1 MTQSRRFHDVR
12 DDERRLHVC
21 KLFLWYLRPKDVLPP
36 SANTKN
42 RTPFWVRESSL
53 HGLETLAQQLRHLK
67 TDEVDTE
74 CFEITE
80 IIMLAMKHLA
90 VGSDSE
96 ALVSMLADKGL

>member
-1 MTQSRRFHDVR
+1 MTQSRRFQDVC

-53 HGLETLAQQLRHLK
+53 HGLETLAEQLRHLK
-67 TDEVDTE
+67 TDEVDRE
-74 CFEITE
+74 CFEVTK
-80 IIMLAMKHLA
+80 IIMLTMKHLA

-96 ALVSMLADKGL
+96 ALVSILADKGL